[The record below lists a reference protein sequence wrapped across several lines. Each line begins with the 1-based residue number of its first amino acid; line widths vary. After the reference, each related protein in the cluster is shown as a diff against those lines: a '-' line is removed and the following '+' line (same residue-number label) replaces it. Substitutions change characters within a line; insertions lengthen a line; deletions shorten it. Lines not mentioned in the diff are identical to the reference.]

1 MPSGFNVTAETLQA
15 DATRIATGADNIQGH
30 LAFLQNAVSS
40 VVNSGWVGTAA
51 QSAAALHEKLDKAGR
66 DVKERC
72 APHSPVDHRMAQVR
86 PLRSLG
92 GRPLPYFSSRAAR
105 PRRLGGDQGRAP
117 GRLTSGVPEGCTV
130 ACRKRYNHPLRRKP
144 R

>member
-1 MPSGFNVTAETLQA
+1 MIDQTSLAILETLQA

-66 DVKERC
+66 DVKESTTFFS
-72 APHSPVDHRMAQVR
+72 HSTDQAAKNYAQREEEVR
-86 PLRSLG
+86 SA
-92 GRPLPYFSSRAAR
+92 FS
-105 PRRLGGDQGRAP
+105 G
-117 GRLTSGVPEGCTV
+117 
-130 ACRKRYNHPLRRKP
+130 
-144 R
+144 

>member
-51 QSAAALHEKLDKAGR
+51 QSLPPCTR
-66 DVKERC
+66 SSTR
-72 APHSPVDHRMAQVR
+72 PVA
-86 PLRSLG
+86 
-92 GRPLPYFSSRAAR
+92 
-105 PRRLGGDQGRAP
+105 
-117 GRLTSGVPEGCTV
+117 T
-130 ACRKRYNHPLRRKP
+130 
-144 R
+144 